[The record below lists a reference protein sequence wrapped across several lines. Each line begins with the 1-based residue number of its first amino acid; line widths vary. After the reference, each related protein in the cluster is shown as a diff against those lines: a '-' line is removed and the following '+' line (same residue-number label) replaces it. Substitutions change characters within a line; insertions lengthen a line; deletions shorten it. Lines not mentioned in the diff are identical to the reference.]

1 MESGIL
7 NHQTTIYNEGKKKID
22 KESWRVGFSTIKQQ
36 FLGKNMFSYAN
47 MKILVNPRQ
56 SNNDFK
62 IGYILRK
69 SMSHADLKILVK

>member
-1 MESGIL
+1 MRE
-7 NHQTTIYNEGKKKID
+7 KKQIK
-22 KESWRVGFSTIKQQ
+22 RVGEWVSQQ

-47 MKILVNPRQ
+47 MKISVKPRQ

>member
-1 MESGIL
+1 M
-7 NHQTTIYNEGKKKID
+7 
-22 KESWRVGFSTIKQQ
+22 GFSTIKQQ